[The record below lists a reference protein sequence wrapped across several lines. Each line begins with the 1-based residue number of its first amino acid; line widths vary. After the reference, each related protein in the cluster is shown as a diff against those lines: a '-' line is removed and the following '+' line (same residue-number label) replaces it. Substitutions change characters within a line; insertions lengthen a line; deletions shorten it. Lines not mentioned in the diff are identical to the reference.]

1 MGSSL
6 IFESRFD
13 KSDMEN
19 LTEEERNKCH
29 KIQGAKIL
37 GIQVEK
43 DSNDCKF
50 NSTNGEKTSSQS
62 VDRFQ
67 QKSKGS
73 FPPIDREG
81 DGALSEWNSKV
92 QEEVGEG
99 KYKYLLTGQKRLK
112 NRYCNKKNYICLLFT
127 QDTYRP
133 LPIRRKMGLIVNI
146 LNTVAVEKLKHP
158 DKKPINITN
167 VKTVL
172 LPAYNEYCLMMPGST
187 CDTGMYPD
195 T

>member
-1 MGSSL
+1 MHRRRDRRRRWKKWARNLLWVSTKFAKFTKAALFLDRGLYSIEYGTHYATEAQMGSSL

-13 KSDMEN
+13 KLDMEN
-19 LTEEERNKCH
+19 TTEEERNKCH

-99 KYKYLLTGQKRLK
+99 KYKYLLTGQNRLK
-112 NRYCNKKNYICLLFT
+112 K
-127 QDTYRP
+127 
-133 LPIRRKMGLIVNI
+133 
-146 LNTVAVEKLKHP
+146 
-158 DKKPINITN
+158 
-167 VKTVL
+167 
-172 LPAYNEYCLMMPGST
+172 
-187 CDTGMYPD
+187 
-195 T
+195 

>member
-99 KYKYLLTGQKRLK
+99 KYKYTYLQLQDKSKKGLK
-112 NRYCNKKNYICLLFT
+112 K
-127 QDTYRP
+127 
-133 LPIRRKMGLIVNI
+133 
-146 LNTVAVEKLKHP
+146 
-158 DKKPINITN
+158 
-167 VKTVL
+167 
-172 LPAYNEYCLMMPGST
+172 
-187 CDTGMYPD
+187 
-195 T
+195 

>member
-1 MGSSL
+1 MIEYGTHYVTEAQMGSSL

-19 LTEEERNKCH
+19 LTEEERKKCH

-112 NRYCNKKNYICLLFT
+112 K
-127 QDTYRP
+127 
-133 LPIRRKMGLIVNI
+133 
-146 LNTVAVEKLKHP
+146 
-158 DKKPINITN
+158 
-167 VKTVL
+167 
-172 LPAYNEYCLMMPGST
+172 
-187 CDTGMYPD
+187 
-195 T
+195 